1 MLVAN
6 ILKNKGHEVKT
17 IRPSDTIQAAA
28 ERLVAEGVGALVVVN
43 GSRAIEGIFTERDL
57 SRGVASFGRDVHGLS
72 VTRLMTRSVVT
83 CSSKDSIAEVAKV
96 MTERRM
102 RHLPV
107 TDDDR
112 LVGLV
117 SIGDVLK
124 CRLDEVKLEALVLR
138 DIAIAGR

>member
-6 ILKNKGHEVKT
+6 ILKNKGNEVKT
-17 IRPSDTIQAAA
+17 IRPFDTAQAAA

-43 GSRAIEGIFTERDL
+43 AARTIEGIFTERDL

-72 VTRLMTRSVVT
+72 VSSLMTRSVVT
-83 CSSKDSIAEVAKV
+83 CSPKDSVAEVAKV

-107 TDDDR
+107 TEDDR
-112 LVGLV
+112 LVGMV

>member
-6 ILKNKGHEVKT
+6 ILKNKGHGVKT